1 MHNCSI
7 IENVQFGGEELEV
20 RGIELCLPV
29 GTLVTQK
36 RGLEEYIRRR
46 LGKLARATFYML
58 ILRNI
63 WKSNQ
68 LKLNIS

>member
-7 IENVQFGGEELEV
+7 SENVQFGGEELEV

-36 RGLEEYIRRR
+36 RGLEEYIRSR
-46 LGKLARATFYML
+46 LGKLARATFLYAY
-58 ILRNI
+58 RNI